1 MRREGEH
8 RVAVAVALASAALL
22 SLLVAAPA
30 RAAAPVVGE
39 PAPPFALPGI
49 DGEIHRLA
57 DSLGRRA
64 VVLAWFPKAFTPG

>member
-1 MRREGEH
+1 MH
-8 RVAVAVALASAALL
+8 RIPERWVDVLCAATALL
-22 SLLVAAPA
+22 ALLVAGSSSAAELVVGDRAPA
-30 RAAAPVVGE
+30 
-39 PAPPFALPGI
+39 FALPGT